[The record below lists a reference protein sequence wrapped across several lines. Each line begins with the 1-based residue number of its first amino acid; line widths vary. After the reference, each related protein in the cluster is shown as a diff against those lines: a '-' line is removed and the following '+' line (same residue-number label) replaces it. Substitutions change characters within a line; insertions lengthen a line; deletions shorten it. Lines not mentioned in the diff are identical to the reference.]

1 MQWNRSEAIGTSSS
15 TCAHCH
21 GEGLRQLTRKKHGSS
36 KPCNCTLRGVF
47 RACLAKFRECV
58 EKPKH
63 LSRATLQTC
72 SGKEGYRVWG
82 RKDEEY
88 MADFYL
94 LAKRNLDEEHF
105 RIFKFHFLLG
115 ADWRLCCRRLN
126 MERGNFFHAVYRIQ
140 QQLGRVFRETKP
152 FALFPLDEYFGGTIQ
167 KDSLTPLPPTPK
179 ILQMPTIGVRK
190 ALRPPLQQPLP
201 KAA

>member
-1 MQWNRSEAIGTSSS
+1 MQWNRSEAIGTSSM
-15 TCAHCH
+15 TCAHCQ
-21 GEGLRQLTRKKHGSS
+21 GVGLRQYVRKRNGSP

-63 LSRATLQTC
+63 LSRATLEAC
-72 SGKEGYRVWG
+72 SGQDGYRVWG
-82 RKDEEY
+82 RKNEEY

-94 LAKRNLDEEHF
+94 LAKRSLSENDF
-105 RIFKFHFLLG
+105 QIFKFHFLLG
-115 ADWRLCCRRLN
+115 ADWRMCCRRLN
-126 MERGNFFHAVYRIQ
+126 MDRGNFFHAVYNIQ
-140 QQLGRVFRETKP
+140 QQLGQVFRETRP

-167 KDSLTPLPPTPK
+167 KALPGPFPTQSK
-179 ILQMPTIGVRK
+179 VLQMPTVKVRK
-190 ALRPPLQQPLP
+190 ALRPPLLDLP